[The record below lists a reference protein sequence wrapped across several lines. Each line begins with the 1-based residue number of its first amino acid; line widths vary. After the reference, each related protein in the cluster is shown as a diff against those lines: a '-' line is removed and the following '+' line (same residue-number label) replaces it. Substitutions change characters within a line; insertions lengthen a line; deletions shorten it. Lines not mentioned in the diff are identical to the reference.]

1 MKNEFAEQ
9 DAAEMF
15 GILRTARCIE
25 RYDSIS
31 HQLLSELLVAIAT
44 SGEVVG
50 GNNRGS
56 DVLSPGY
63 GKIEVKSR
71 ILGTD
76 GEFPRI
82 SLKQHNL
89 DKADWFAA
97 VRWTRRFEF
106 HAAVALP
113 KSAVVPLF
121 EDRIVGGKVAHTSW
135 KNWLAAPG
143 AVSLADKVRAVI
155 GSAERPHDLTNQLEH
170 RRVVVS

>member
-1 MKNEFAEQ
+1 MTAPWVNDMGEDDLKNEFATQ

-15 GILRTARCIE
+15 SILRTAKCIE

-44 SGEVVG
+44 GGEVVG

-56 DVLSPGY
+56 DVFSPEY

-89 DKADWFAA
+89 DKADWFVA
-97 VRWTRRFEF
+97 VRWTKRFEF
-106 HAAVALP
+106 HDAVALP
-113 KSAVVPLF
+113 KIAVLPLF
-121 EDRIVGGKVAHTSW
+121 EGKMAGGKVAHASW
-135 KNWLAAPG
+135 KSWLAAPG
-143 AVSLADKVRAVI
+143 SVSLAETVRAVI
-155 GSAERPHDLTNQLEH
+155 GSVERAAA
-170 RRVVVS
+170 

>member
-1 MKNEFAEQ
+1 MKNEFATQ

-15 GILRTARCIE
+15 GILRTAKCIE

-44 SGEVVG
+44 DGEVVG

-56 DVLSPGY
+56 DVISPQY
-63 GKIEVKSR
+63 GKVEVKSR

-89 DKADWFAA
+89 DKADWFVA
-97 VRWTRRFEF
+97 VRWTKRFEF
-106 HAAVALP
+106 YDAVALS
-113 KSAVVPLF
+113 KAAVTPLF
-121 EDRIVGGKVAHTSW
+121 EGRMAGGKVAHTSW

-143 AVSLADKVRAVI
+143 AVSLADKVNAVI
-155 GSAERPHDLTNQLEH
+155 GSVQRSIT
-170 RRVVVS
+170 

>member
-1 MKNEFAEQ
+1 MKNEFAIQ

-15 GILRTARCIE
+15 GILRTAKCIA

-44 SGEVVG
+44 GGEVVG

-56 DVLSPGY
+56 DVFSPQY

-89 DKADWFAA
+89 DKADWFVA
-97 VRWTRRFEF
+97 VRWTKRFEF
-106 HAAVALP
+106 HDAVALP
-113 KSAVVPLF
+113 KSAVLPLF
-121 EDRIVGGKVAHTSW
+121 DGRMVGGKVAHTSW
-135 KNWLAAPG
+135 KNWLAAAG
-143 AVSLADKVRAVI
+143 ALSLAEKVKAVLGSVERA
-155 GSAERPHDLTNQLEH
+155 AA
-170 RRVVVS
+170 